1 MKKRVLAILLA
12 SMLSISMVA
21 CSKDVK
27 EASDIKWS
35 EYVTLVD
42 YTSLEK
48 PTDEQV
54 QEQIQSVLTNNG
66 TLQEV
71 TGRAVQEGDTV
82 NIDYEGKKDGVAFDG
97 GTAQGYDL
105 EIGSNSF
112 IDGFEDGLIGAN
124 IGETRDLNL
133 TFPEDYGNAD
143 LAGQAVVFTVK
154 INSIKESK
162 PAELNDEFVQSV
174 SQTAKTVDEYKEEV
188 KKNLELTLDWQNILD
203 NSQVEYPKGYLEQ
216 QEKEIKESH
225 EKTAKDND
233 LSLEDYASQYGYT
246 LEQFEEQI
254 AMQAE
259 SSAKQTAIVRAIC
272 EKEGIKIR
280 DEEYKEKAQEYAEQ
294 AGLEDIKELEKEY
307 SRDYVEEVIMFEK
320 VQDVLLK

>member
-82 NIDYEGKKDGVAFDG
+82 NIDYEGKKDGVAFEG
-97 GTAQGYDL
+97 GTAQGFDL
-105 EIGSNSF
+105 KIGSNKF

-124 IGETRDLNL
+124 IGETKELNL
-133 TFPEDYGNAD
+133 TFPESYHNAD
-143 LAGQAVVFTVK
+143 LAGKAVVFTVK

-272 EKEGIKIR
+272 EKEGIKIS

-307 SRDYVEEVIMFEK
+307 SRDYIEEVIMFEK

>member
-272 EKEGIKIR
+272 EKEGIKIS

>member
-1 MKKRVLAILLA
+1 MKKRILAVLLA
-12 SMLSISMVA
+12 SMLSVSMVA
-21 CSKDVK
+21 CSNNVK

-35 EYVTLVD
+35 KYVTLVD
-42 YTSLEK
+42 YNSIEK

-54 QEQIQSVLTNNG
+54 EKEIQSVLQSKG

-82 NIDYEGKKDGVAFDG
+82 NIDYEGKKDGVAFEG

-105 EIGSNSF
+105 KIGSNSF

-133 TFPEDYGNAD
+133 TFPENYGNAD
-143 LAGQAVVFTVK
+143 LAGKAVVFTVK
-154 INSIKESK
+154 VNSIKETK

-174 SQTAKTVDEYKEEV
+174 SQTSKTVDEYKAEV
-188 KKNLELTLDWQNILD
+188 KKKLELTLDWQDILN
-203 NSQVEYPKGYLEQ
+203 NSQIEFPKGYVEQ
-216 QEKEIKESH
+216 QEKELKKGH
-225 EKTAKDND
+225 EETAKAND
-233 LSLEDYASQYGYT
+233 ISLEDYASQYGYT

-259 SSAKQTAIVRAIC
+259 SLAKQTALVRAIC
-272 EKEGIKIR
+272 EKEGIKVS
-280 DEEYKEKAQEYAEQ
+280 DEEYQEKGKEYAEQ
-294 AGLEDIKELEKEY
+294 AGVESVKDLEKEY
-307 SRDYVEEVIMFEK
+307 SHDYIEEVIMFEK
-320 VQDVLLK
+320 IQDILLK

>member
-225 EKTAKDND
+225 EKTVKDND

-272 EKEGIKIR
+272 EKEGIKIS